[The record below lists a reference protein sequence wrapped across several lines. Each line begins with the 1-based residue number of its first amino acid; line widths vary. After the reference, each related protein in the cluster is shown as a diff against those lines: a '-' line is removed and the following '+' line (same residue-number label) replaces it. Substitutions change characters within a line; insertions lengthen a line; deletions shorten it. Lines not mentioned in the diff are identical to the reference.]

1 MRVFLVDDEF
11 LQRALVKKTVDWNSL
26 GMEICGEAEDGEE
39 ALKKILEEKPDI
51 LIMDINIPYMNGIEV
66 SKKVKVIF
74 PEIQVIILTA
84 YGEFE
89 YAREAL
95 SFGAVSFVLKPL
107 DPEELTKEL
116 QKCKEKLEHIY
127 RQKSSV
133 KKMQKDQFLLEQLSG
148 MVPSENQQSKWEEMK
163 IPFDKPLSVA
173 LIRPENKQ
181 QNNKMAEE
189 MEEIIQDYFPVYE
202 MISMNQGYAFILFG
216 EENMEYQIQ
225 LLCTY
230 MQEIMNSKR
239 NWNGG
244 ISRVFSDIR
253 ELKAAYQEAY
263 SAARKGKTEQK
274 ILIYEPVDMFQ
285 FIRSSLYDSEVFL
298 YYIRK
303 NEYEMLTKEIDE
315 MFIQMEEQ
323 NVLSDT
329 AVYISTD
336 ILIHICLY
344 MSELGVDF
352 SLVVEKEQR
361 QLTGL
366 QNNGGIEEIRSVL
379 MCILEKCRICAAENK
394 LPATKKKVNDAVD
407 FIDSNYSRI
416 DMSLNLV
423 ADTIGVNASYLSNIF
438 KKEKGCSLSKYL
450 TQTRLEQAKKYL
462 TEYPDKTLI
471 EIAESIGYSDVYYFS
486 NNFKKYYG
494 ISPSKYQEERKM

>member
-84 YGEFE
+84 YGEYE

-148 MVPSENQQSKWEEMK
+148 MVPSENQQSNWEEMM
-163 IPFDKPLSVA
+163 IPYDKPLSVA

-202 MISMNQGYAFILFG
+202 MISMN
-216 EENMEYQIQ
+216 
-225 LLCTY
+225 
-230 MQEIMNSKR
+230 
-239 NWNGG
+239 
-244 ISRVFSDIR
+244 
-253 ELKAAYQEAY
+253 
-263 SAARKGKTEQK
+263 
-274 ILIYEPVDMFQ
+274 
-285 FIRSSLYDSEVFL
+285 
-298 YYIRK
+298 
-303 NEYEMLTKEIDE
+303 
-315 MFIQMEEQ
+315 
-323 NVLSDT
+323 
-329 AVYISTD
+329 
-336 ILIHICLY
+336 
-344 MSELGVDF
+344 
-352 SLVVEKEQR
+352 
-361 QLTGL
+361 
-366 QNNGGIEEIRSVL
+366 
-379 MCILEKCRICAAENK
+379 
-394 LPATKKKVNDAVD
+394 
-407 FIDSNYSRI
+407 
-416 DMSLNLV
+416 
-423 ADTIGVNASYLSNIF
+423 
-438 KKEKGCSLSKYL
+438 
-450 TQTRLEQAKKYL
+450 
-462 TEYPDKTLI
+462 
-471 EIAESIGYSDVYYFS
+471 
-486 NNFKKYYG
+486 
-494 ISPSKYQEERKM
+494 